1 MADGRE
7 RGGYATRIVVV
18 VGGREGGKER
28 TDLNE
33 GREEEKEAQNLRRGG
48 WNGIWRLDRRR
59 SNTKRGLYPFTLA
72 LIRLI
77 AITCP
82 CFL

>member
-1 MADGRE
+1 MGRRE
-7 RGGYATRIVVV
+7 GYEDSRRR
-18 VGGREGGKER
+18 GREGEKER

-33 GREEEKEAQNLRRGG
+33 GREEKEAQNLRRGG

-82 CFL
+82 CFLCVDTSRS